1 MSITH
6 PGPPPKS
13 QTAMARRAGIAS
25 FVGTSIE
32 WYDFYAYSTAAAL
45 VLGKVF
51 FPTSSPGAGTLA
63 AFATFWVGFLARPI
77 GGIIFGHMGDRV
89 GRKKTLI
96 VTLMLMGTC
105 TAAVGLLPTY
115 GQVGILAPA
124 LLVLLR
130 LIQGVA
136 MGGEW
141 GGAVV
146 LASEHAPKGKGILY
160 AAFAQQGS
168 PMGNLLATGMF
179 LLVSQL
185 PDAQFMSWGWRIP
198 FLASALLVVVGLAIR
213 LGVEESP
220 AMKQMMATKTVV
232 KLPIREVLR
241 THKAMV
247 LLGMGA
253 CTIAVS
259 ATYFK
264 GTFALSWAVTELGF
278 DRTKFLS
285 IITIALV
292 VQLIVQPFGAVLAS
306 KIDLKKAVLW
316 MLVPELIAMPVMFLM
331 ISTQNFALSAIGMSL
346 ATIPHSMY
354 YAALAGILAQSFPP
368 HVRYTGISLC
378 YQLCSMVFAGTAPMM
393 GQLLLNTTGS
403 IVSVIGLALVHV
415 ALTLVCVLILLSR
428 TGGTRIA
435 DSVEEVARPDDGD
448 REPVTA
454 SRH

>member
-1 MSITH
+1 MSSGASPDQIPTASA
-6 PGPPPKS
+6 S
-13 QTAMARRAGIAS
+13 QKRMARRAGIGA

-32 WYDFYAYSTAAAL
+32 WFDFYAYSTAAAL
-45 VLGKVF
+45 VLGKLF
-51 FPTSSPGAGTLA
+51 FPTSSPGVGTLA
-63 AFATFWVGFLARPI
+63 AFATFWVGFLARPL
-77 GGIIFGHMGDRV
+77 GGVIFGHMGDRI

-96 VTLMLMGTC
+96 TTLLLMGAC
-105 TAAVGLLPTY
+105 TSAIGLLPTY
-115 GQVGILAPA
+115 AQVGILAPV

-168 PMGNLLATGMF
+168 PMGNLMATGTF

-185 PDAQFMSWGWRIP
+185 PDAQFLAWGWRIP
-198 FLASALLVVVGLAIR
+198 FLFSALLVIVGLLIR

-220 AMKQMMATKTVV
+220 AMKQMMATKTIV
-232 KLPIREVLR
+232 KQPLREVLR

-264 GTFALSWAVTELGF
+264 GSFALAWAVTERGF
-278 DRTKFLS
+278 DRTSFLS
-285 IITIALV
+285 IVTIALV
-292 VQLIVQPFGAVLAS
+292 VQLICQPFGAVIAS
-306 KIDLKKAVLW
+306 KVDLKRAVVL
-316 MLVPELIAMPVMFLM
+316 LLLPELIALPVMFLM
-331 ISTQNFALSAIGMSL
+331 IGTGNYALSAIGMAL
-346 ATIPHSMY
+346 TTIPHSMY

-368 HVRYTGISLC
+368 QVRYTGISLS
-378 YQLCSMVFAGTAPMM
+378 YQLCSTFFAGTAPMI
-393 GQLLLNTTGS
+393 GQFLLNTTGS
-403 IVSVIGLALVHV
+403 IVSVIALALVHV
-415 ALTLVCVLILLSR
+415 AITLICVLRLLARGAGVRDITDGPVADESR
-428 TGGTRIA
+428 T
-435 DSVEEVARPDDGD
+435 
-448 REPVTA
+448 PVTVPA
-454 SRH
+454 